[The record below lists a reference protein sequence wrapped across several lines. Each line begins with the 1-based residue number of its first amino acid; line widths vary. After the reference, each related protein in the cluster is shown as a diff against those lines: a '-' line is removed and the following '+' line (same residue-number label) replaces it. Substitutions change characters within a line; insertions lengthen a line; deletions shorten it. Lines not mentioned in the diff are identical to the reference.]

1 MTASLTDLVATDNH
15 GVGIIVTGAGST
27 VELHRVAITDTAPH
41 PSDGRFGI
49 GLGLYNQATLTG
61 DDIAL
66 LRNKRCALQLA
77 GPAVSLALRRVRLSG
92 SEVGTNLQ
100 VADFDLA
107 ALQVALQ
114 EEQYDHNGED
124 VAFSQV
130 EIPDPTALL
139 GDAVPP

>member
-1 MTASLTDLVATDNH
+1 MTRVVFATALLSACA
-15 GVGIIVTGAGST
+15 TGGRA
-27 VELHRVAITDTAPH
+27 DTILA
-41 PSDGRFGI
+41 
-49 GLGLYNQATLTG
+49 LTG